1 MAAAAKAVQD
11 EKKVGSLFVT
21 GLVTGLWF
29 LLHPAARL
37 APEPQRV
44 PVP

>member
-1 MAAAAKAVQD
+1 MLGD
-11 EKKVGSLFVT
+11 PLFVT

-29 LLHPAARL
+29 LLHPAARR
-37 APEPQRV
+37 APEPQPV